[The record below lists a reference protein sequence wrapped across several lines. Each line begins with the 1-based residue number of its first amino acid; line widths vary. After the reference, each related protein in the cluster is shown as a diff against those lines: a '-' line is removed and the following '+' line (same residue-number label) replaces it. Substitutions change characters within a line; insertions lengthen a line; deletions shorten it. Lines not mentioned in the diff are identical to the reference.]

1 LRAARAAA
9 AVLAA
14 YALLAACA
22 HVAVETPQNDG
33 LTFAER
39 RTRLEAIPA
48 WEMRGRLAVSTG
60 ERGFQGSFAW
70 QQDGGRLDVSVH
82 GPLGA
87 GALEVSGSPTQLTV
101 TTRGE
106 RHVLEDPETDLSE
119 LLGWWMP
126 VESLPDWLL
135 GLPDP
140 SFPADLDFGP
150 GTALDALDQR
160 LWHVEFVG
168 YELREGV
175 LVPRRI
181 DLSHEDLRLRLT
193 VDTWQPATKAL
204 GHTDA
209 P

>member
-1 LRAARAAA
+1 MRALRAAAAATAAA
-9 AVLAA
+9 AVLAG
-14 YALLAACA
+14 CA
-22 HVAVETPQNDG
+22 HVAVEPAQDG

-39 RTRLEAIPA
+39 RMRLEAIRA
-48 WEMRGRLAVSTG
+48 WEMRGRIAVSTG
-60 ERGFQGSFAW
+60 KRGFQGSFVW
-70 QQDGGRLDVSVH
+70 QQNDGRLDVAVR

-87 GALEVSGSPTQLTV
+87 GALEVTGSPAQLTV

-140 SFPADLDFGP
+140 GFPAALDFGP
-150 GTALDALDQR
+150 GTALAGFDQR
-160 LWHVEFVG
+160 LWHVDFVT
-168 YELREGV
+168 YELRDGM
-175 LVPRRI
+175 LLPSRI
-181 DLSHEDLRLRLT
+181 DMSHEDLELRLT
-193 VDTWQPATKAL
+193 VDTWGPGTPPL
-204 GHTDA
+204 GQARA